1 MKPFY
6 RDCFPPYLQ
15 PGERLIIASDYCHNA
30 ALPFVPAELRTP
42 RPPSPLEQRVR
53 GALGNAL
60 GKVTKPLGPAISNRL
75 ANHPV
80 TRAVSGPAGDSAPRP
95 GCKEGESVA
104 TYAAGDF
111 GGQGAR
117 RPDRDL
123 SEAVFEMQDTIEDAA
138 SDAVER
144 MMYGKPMEGGWSSMA
159 GRFLVDLTNAGDE
172 PRFQALTDRR
182 LIVLVDRNKSW
193 LNGTPKC
200 DLGVAVPRT
209 NIARVTAHSK
219 AITKGRFDVTFVDG
233 SWIAL
238 GSLHRA
244 NMEGVVAA
252 FHQGV

>member
-42 RPPSPLEQRVR
+42 HPPSPLEQRVR

-75 ANHPV
+75 ANNPV
-80 TRAVSGPAGDSAPRP
+80 TRAVSGSAGNSAPRP
-95 GCKEGESVA
+95 VGKEGESVA

-111 GGQGAR
+111 GGQGGR

-123 SEAVFEMQDTIEDAA
+123 SEAVFEIQDTIEDAA
-138 SDAVER
+138 SDAIER

-209 NIARVTAHSK
+209 NIARVSAHSK
-219 AITKGRFDVTFVDG
+219 AITKGRFDVTFIDG

-244 NMEGVVAA
+244 NMEGIVAA